1 MKPAAT
7 LKKLS
12 ESLGLSISTVSRALK
27 NHPDISEAT
36 KKRVWDLA
44 NELEYE
50 PNTYAIS
57 LRTNTSKVFGLII
70 PQISSDFYDAVIA
83 SLEEEARLHEYSLL
97 ILQSSDNPLIEIA
110 NIKLC
115 KQNRVAGIF
124 ASLSS
129 DTKDI
134 TPFLKLVNNG
144 IPVIF
149 IDKVPTDD
157 TCNKI
162 CIADE
167 QAAKIAAE
175 ALVRNKK
182 KNVLS
187 LFGNQ
192 NFSITQ
198 KRLES
203 YTYYFT
209 QHAPNAHL
217 QIIEAKSSI
226 EATQKTLEAFK
237 QPNKPDAIFCMSDE
251 ILIGTM
257 KALQQL
263 KLQWPTDV
271 SVIAMSNGYSPLLY
285 YPEISYVETS
295 GYKLG
300 KLAYSRMMVCLLGSS
315 FIQHLNVDSLYVPLG
330 SL

>member
-12 ESLGLSISTVSRALK
+12 ETLGLSISTISRALK
-27 NHPDISEAT
+27 DHPDISEVT
-36 KKRVWDLA
+36 KKRVWELA

-50 PNTYAIS
+50 PNAYAIN

-97 ILQSSDNPLIEIA
+97 ILQSSDDPLIEIA

-134 TPFLKLVNNG
+134 THFTKLANNDV
-144 IPVIF
+144 PVIF
-149 IDKVPTDD
+149 IDKVPAEDA
-157 TCNKI
+157 CNKI

-175 ALVRNKK
+175 ALVNKK
-182 KNVLS
+182 VTNVLS
-187 LFGNQ
+187 LFGNH

-198 KRLES
+198 KRLHAF
-203 YTYYFT
+203 THYFKE
-209 QHAPNAHL
+209 HAPNTTL
-217 QIIEAKSSI
+217 QIEEAKSSI
-226 EATQKTLEAFK
+226 EAAQKTIEAFE
-237 QPNKPDAIFCMSDE
+237 QGIKPDAIFCMSDE

-257 KALQQL
+257 KSLQQL
-263 KLQWPTDV
+263 NVKWPHEV
-271 SVIAMSNGYSPLLY
+271 NVITMSNGFTPSLY

-300 KLAYSRMMVCLLGSS
+300 KLAYSRMMACLSGSS
-315 FIQHLNVDSLYVPLG
+315 FMQHLNVDSIYVPLG